1 MKKGFLYFICFFFV
15 LFVGSKVH
23 AEGFIVDKKYQK
35 YFHQEDVVVLD
46 KGSILVN
53 KSDKTYKVIKRKK
66 IPFSVDKKLKIDSD
80 DYKLSVYPFVDHTR
94 AVVWGNVLSS
104 KGITGEGI
112 KVGVIDTGVSKDNA
126 CLNVK
131 FGINTSLTGD
141 LLNYHDT
148 DGHGTHVAGLIASRC
163 DQMKGVAPDVDLY
176 VFKVDGDDGVI
187 WVSSVI
193 MAIDYAIRLGVDVI
207 NISLSVTE
215 RDYNLEM
222 KIKEAQSKGIII
234 VASMGNLSMDKPV
247 YPAGYDKVISVGSVN
262 DEGKLSYFSNRGSH
276 IDFVMFGENIKSLYL
291 DDSSY
296 MKLSG
301 TSMATPLVTGL
312 VALVKSKGY
321 STYDEIYQKLIDMC
335 VDLEERG
342 FDNKTGYGIPILT
355 FKLSDE
361 YVFTNTKSIGYFYDI
376 DKLLYFYKNGYYP
389 CISKEVINNTL
400 YAYHLVKDR
409 YSYELG
415 WLYYYLFK
423 SMGKDK

>member
-1 MKKGFLYFICFFFV
+1 
-15 LFVGSKVH
+15 
-23 AEGFIVDKKYQK
+23 
-35 YFHQEDVVVLD
+35 
-46 KGSILVN
+46 
-53 KSDKTYKVIKRKK
+53 
-66 IPFSVDKKLKIDSD
+66 
-80 DYKLSVYPFVDHTR
+80 
-94 AVVWGNVLSS
+94 
-104 KGITGEGI
+104 
-112 KVGVIDTGVSKDNA
+112 
-126 CLNVK
+126 
-131 FGINTSLTGD
+131 
-141 LLNYHDT
+141 
-148 DGHGTHVAGLIASRC
+148 
-163 DQMKGVAPDVDLY
+163 
-176 VFKVDGDDGVI
+176 
-187 WVSSVI
+187 
-193 MAIDYAIRLGVDVI
+193 
-207 NISLSVTE
+207 
-215 RDYNLEM
+215 
-222 KIKEAQSKGIII
+222 
-234 VASMGNLSMDKPV
+234 MGNLSMDKPV
-247 YPAGYDKVISVGSVN
+247 YPAGYDKVISIGSVN
-262 DEGKLSYFSNRGSH
+262 DEGKSSYFSNRGSH